1 MMLEFVYM
9 VGVAFMVF
17 TKSVNCKVIGFLIF
31 TFALC
36 VEFGVLSWN

>member
-9 VGVAFMVF
+9 IGVAFMVF
-17 TKSVNCKVIGFLIF
+17 TKNVNCKVIGFLIF

-36 VEFGVLSWN
+36 VEFWVME